1 MTAVGMVYLVGAGP
15 GDPELITVKGSRLLR
30 EADVIV
36 SDRLVDPRTLEEARP
51 DAEQIDAGKGRGQ
64 GRMEQEE
71 INTLLIN
78 LARKGKQVVRL
89 KGGDPFLFGRGG
101 EEAEALAQAGIS
113 FEVVPG
119 ISAGSAAPT
128 YAGIPLTHR
137 GYSPTVAFITAHQ
150 DPTQKGPS
158 IAWDQLSQSAGT
170 LVFFMGAGSLNEVV
184 QQLTHQGKSP
194 ETPIALIRW
203 GTYPKQR
210 VITGTLGSILDHAIN
225 LEPPTII
232 VVGEVVKLRERLR
245 WFDNRPLFGKKILI
259 TRPLEQIDDFKHQL
273 HVLGA
278 TVIPF
283 PTLEVL
289 DPSSWAPL
297 DRAIRKIDQY
307 DWVIFTSTNSVKH
320 FFIRYFRIH
329 SDIRELNN
337 IKIATIGPAT
347 AKAVR
352 AFNISVDTLPMDY
365 RAEGLVES
373 LRGKVIKGTRVLIP
387 RAKVAREVLPIQ
399 LHQQGAQVEV
409 VDAYQ
414 TRIPKS
420 YNSGWHQILEQQ
432 PPHMVVFTSSSTVS
446 NLATIVHPRSLARS
460 LQHVSVACIGPI
472 TAKTAETLGL
482 KVSVVPRHYATTSLV
497 DAITTYFCKM
507 QL

>member
-1 MTAVGMVYLVGAGP
+1 MAAAVYLIGAGP
-15 GDPELITVKGSRLLR
+15 GDPELLTLKGRRYL
-30 EADVIV
+30 E
-36 SDRLVDPRTLEEARP
+36 LVDCVIYDYLVNRELLGYVQATAEKIYVGKQGGQDYISQEKINALILQRAR
-51 DAEQIDAGKGRGQ
+51 E
-64 GRMEQEE
+64 
-71 INTLLIN
+71 
-78 LARKGKQVVRL
+78 GKQVARL
-89 KGGDPFLFGRGG
+89 KGGDPFIFGRGG

-150 DPTQKGPS
+150 DPTQKAPS
-158 IAWDQLSQSAGT
+158 IAWDQLSRSAGT

-184 QQLTHQGKSP
+184 QQLTHQGRSP

-203 GTYPKQR
+203 GTYPKQQ
-210 VITGTLGSILDHAIN
+210 VITGTLGSILDHAMD
-225 LEPPTII
+225 LAPPAII

-245 WFDNRPLFGKKILI
+245 WFDNRPLFGKRILI
-259 TRPLEQIDDFKHQL
+259 TRPLQHVDNFKLQL
-273 HVLGA
+273 YNLGA

-289 DPSSWAPL
+289 DPSSWAPM
-297 DRAIRKIDQY
+297 DEAIRKIDQY

-329 SDIRELNN
+329 SDIRELKG

-420 YNSGWHQILEQQ
+420 SNSGWHQILEQQ

>member
-1 MTAVGMVYLVGAGP
+1 MGTAVYLIGAGP
-15 GDPELITVKGSRLLR
+15 GDPELITLKGRRCL
-30 EADVIV
+30 E
-36 SDRLVDPRTLEEARP
+36 LVDCVIYDYLVNRELLDYVQAKAERIYVGKQGGQDYISQEKITALILQRAR
-51 DAEQIDAGKGRGQ
+51 E
-64 GRMEQEE
+64 
-71 INTLLIN
+71 
-78 LARKGKQVVRL
+78 GKQVARL
-89 KGGDPFLFGRGG
+89 KGGDPFIFARGG

-113 FEVVPG
+113 FEVIPG

-150 DPTQKGPS
+150 DPTQEVSP
-158 IAWDQLSQSAGT
+158 IAWDQLSQRDGT

-184 QQLTHQGKSP
+184 QQLTHQGRSP

-203 GTYPKQR
+203 GTYPKQQ
-210 VITGTLGSILDHAIN
+210 VITGTLGSILDHAKN
-225 LEPPTII
+225 LASPTII

-245 WFDNRPLFGKKILI
+245 WFDNRPLFGKTILI
-259 TRPLEQIDDFKHQL
+259 TRPLEQIEDFKHQL

-297 DRAIRKIDQY
+297 DRAIQKIDQY

-329 SDIRELNN
+329 SDIRELKN

-352 AFNISVDTLPMDY
+352 TLNISIDTLPMDY

-373 LRGKVIKGTRVLIP
+373 LRGKVLKGTRVLIP
-387 RAKVAREVLPIQ
+387 RAKIAREVLPQ
-399 LHQQGAQVEV
+399 KLHQQGAQVEV
-409 VDAYQ
+409 VEAYQ
-414 TRIPKS
+414 TGIPKS
-420 YNSGWHQILEQQ
+420 SYSGWCQILEQQ

-446 NLATIVHPRSLARS
+446 NLATIIYPQSLPKN

-482 KVSVVPRHYATTSLV
+482 KVSVVPKRYTTAALV
-497 DAITTYFCKM
+497 DAITTYFCQT